1 MRAAVTCQPAR
12 ARHDLLS
19 RRFSYFEDDLTVL
32 AWNAALVV
40 EPAPDDT
47 DVPYILEFA
56 NAQLLELRYY
66 DSVLDQEIPRIY
78 EGIAA
83 ARRGFHV
90 IGRRYSRLL
99 AALQSRVADATELV
113 ERIEN
118 SLKVTDDVYLARIYA
133 TALEIFRGN
142 TWRGGIERKVTIVRE
157 AYTMLNAES
166 TERRAEVLELTIILL
181 IVVELVLAW
190 VRR

>member
-1 MRAAVTCQPAR
+1 M
-12 ARHDLLS
+12 
-19 RRFSYFEDDLTVL
+19 
-32 AWNAALVV
+32 
-40 EPAPDDT
+40 
-47 DVPYILEFA
+47 
-56 NAQLLELRYY
+56 
-66 DSVLDQEIPRIY
+66 
-78 EGIAA
+78 
-83 ARRGFHV
+83 